1 MSEVD
6 FTWKIGGEAGWG
18 IKSSGFIFSK
28 TFVRSGYHVFS
39 YDEYP
44 SLVRGGHNCF
54 QARVS
59 SRKVYS
65 QLRLVDILVALN
77 KESFYLHSNELKE
90 GAVVIYDGGEFS
102 LNEGEFPS
110 ISFINIPLRKI
121 AAEKG
126 GKKVMMNN
134 VALGA
139 SMAVLNF
146 DLGILGD
153 VISDQ
158 FSDKGEDVVLANIES
173 AQGGYDY
180 VNALERKALDK
191 IVVRANPGEGRMLV
205 TGNEAVAMG
214 GLAGGLQFYPAYP
227 MTPASS
233 ILHFLSRWGEQY
245 GVAVVQVEDELSA
258 VNMAIGAAF
267 AGVRSMTATSGGGF
281 CLMTEGL
288 GLAGMTE
295 TPLVIVVSQRPGPA
309 TGLPTWTEQG
319 DLRFVLHAHQG
330 SFPRVVAAPG
340 DVAEAF
346 EVTRQCLD
354 MAEKYQLP
362 VIILLDK
369 FLSESY
375 ESTDFFKFDQTK
387 FHQVEKVKADKV
399 RGDYQRYAFTSDGV
413 SPRAFP
419 GHPGIVVR
427 ANSDEHDPFGFST
440 EEIEVREK
448 MMEKRFRKLESLKVD
463 LPQPRLYGQDEAP
476 ITFVAWGTTKGAVLE
491 AQRILLGEGISTNL
505 VHFVYLNPF
514 PSEVVGRRLEQCHTV
529 ICVEGNYDGLL
540 AGLIREK
547 TGFNIEHKFLK
558 YDGRPFY
565 PEEIVSKVRELIK

>member
-1 MSEVD
+1 
-6 FTWKIGGEAGWG
+6 
-18 IKSSGFIFSK
+18 
-28 TFVRSGYHVFS
+28 
-39 YDEYP
+39 
-44 SLVRGGHNCF
+44 
-54 QARVS
+54 
-59 SRKVYS
+59 
-65 QLRLVDILVALN
+65 
-77 KESFYLHSNELKE
+77 
-90 GAVVIYDGGEFS
+90 
-102 LNEGEFPS
+102 
-110 ISFINIPLRKI
+110 
-121 AAEKG
+121 
-126 GKKVMMNN
+126 
-134 VALGA
+134 
-139 SMAVLNF
+139 
-146 DLGILGD
+146 
-153 VISDQ
+153 
-158 FSDKGEDVVLANIES
+158 
-173 AQGGYDY
+173 
-180 VNALERKALDK
+180 
-191 IVVRANPGEGRMLV
+191 
-205 TGNEAVAMG
+205 
-214 GLAGGLQFYPAYP
+214 
-227 MTPASS
+227 
-233 ILHFLSRWGEQY
+233 
-245 GVAVVQVEDELSA
+245 
-258 VNMAIGAAF
+258 
-267 AGVRSMTATSGGGF
+267 
-281 CLMTEGL
+281 MTEGL

-375 ESTDFFKFDQTK
+375 ESTDFFKFDQAK

-440 EEIEVREK
+440 EEIEMREK

-491 AQRILLGEGISTNL
+491 AQRILSGEGISTNL